1 MKKIFTLI
9 SVALLCLSAS
19 AQVNLATAIEDAV
32 KASSDEYCSVF
43 LDHTKEYVLDSNVDL
58 GLQKAVIWGCGAK
71 VTVKGEGQL
80 STQTYLQVRSVNF
93 LCAEATKAI
102 IALSATPDESLKIND
117 ETSAIKFEGAN
128 QKVYWI
134 DNQVSVILCNFV
146 DLGQSLIYANKQPYA
161 LANLK
166 IDQCV
171 VQLRGSKI
179 DPVIN
184 WVGSNTG
191 AIKNIVLSN
200 NTIYNVSQ
208 DNTSSWMIRY
218 GNASN
223 AQPQKVWGTDA
234 FSRFQMYNNTI
245 CFPGKALANNFPNKN
260 NVYLTWKKNIFINT
274 PYLQKTASNAV
285 REFTNA
291 DNVLYATEGFT
302 IDNTDKEKYGTVED
316 LAIVPPTESLNIDNI
331 FTLKNVFAPKFETI
345 ATNSQYGD
353 PRWVTPFKD
362 VIAKTPG
369 YGYEVVLGPDM
380 LDLTNLTLVGNCN
393 EADLGKVKPGIDT
406 VNYPWI
412 KYVRGDDKNILSNGQ
427 HEAQKS
433 NRWTDLNP
441 TTGERGTW
449 LQATGKNGSVES
461 PVISGEWNKW
471 MVVFVK
477 NLTTL
482 KVFATGSASSTAETK
497 VRLVVKA
504 MGTDGTVIEA
514 ATAEG
519 SIYGKGTASDVCQ
532 VELNPEVGYMVEISS
547 VSPGNKKD
555 DIQITGLQLHGVDT
569 TPFPVCHAPGEKAPG
584 TNYEVV
590 LGPDMLAEYALV
602 SDPATTKPGI
612 NVEAYPWITYTRG
625 DGLNALENGQYEAQK
640 SNRWT
645 DLNPTTGERGT
656 WLQATG
662 KNGSVESPVISGE
675 WNKWMVVFVKNL
687 TTLKVF
693 ATGSASS
700 TAETKVRLVVK
711 AMGTDG
717 TVIEAAT
724 AEGSIYGKGTASDV
738 CQVELNPEVGYM
750 VEISSVSPG
759 NKKDDIQITGLQLHG
774 VDTTPFPVCHAPGEK
789 APGTNYEVV
798 LGPDMLAEYAL
809 VSDPATT
816 KPGINVEAYPWITYT
831 RGDGLN
837 ALENGQYEAQQSN
850 RWTDL
855 NPTTGEKCEFIQA
868 TGKNGSVNSPVVSA
882 QWNKWMEAA
891 IMDATSFRVYATGSA
906 STTAETGE
914 QLILTATA
922 NDGTVVKTATT
933 PGTIWGKGKGSD
945 CATLKLDPS
954 KAYVVKIEAGV
965 MDIQITG
972 FNITGTDLSIAPVE
986 EEPGMGDATG
996 IENVETAPVQNGRIY
1011 NVLGQEV
1018 KTAKGLVIKNGK
1030 KYIVR

>member
-19 AQVNLATAIEDAV
+19 AQVNLATTIEDAL

-555 DIQITGLQLHGVDT
+555 DIQITGLQLYGVDT

-590 LGPDMLAEYALV
+590 LGPDMLAQYALV

-645 DLNPTTGERGT
+645 DLNPTTGERG
-656 WLQATG
+656 
-662 KNGSVESPVISGE
+662 
-675 WNKWMVVFVKNL
+675 
-687 TTLKVF
+687 
-693 ATGSASS
+693 
-700 TAETKVRLVVK
+700 
-711 AMGTDG
+711 
-717 TVIEAAT
+717 
-724 AEGSIYGKGTASDV
+724 
-738 CQVELNPEVGYM
+738 
-750 VEISSVSPG
+750 
-759 NKKDDIQITGLQLHG
+759 
-774 VDTTPFPVCHAPGEK
+774 
-789 APGTNYEVV
+789 
-798 LGPDMLAEYAL
+798 
-809 VSDPATT
+809 
-816 KPGINVEAYPWITYT
+816 
-831 RGDGLN
+831 
-837 ALENGQYEAQQSN
+837 
-850 RWTDL
+850 
-855 NPTTGEKCEFIQA
+855 EFIQA
-868 TGKNGSVNSPVVSA
+868 TGKNGSVNSPVISA

-906 STTAETGE
+906 SSKVETGE

>member
-19 AQVNLATAIEDAV
+19 AQVNLATAIEDAL

-43 LDHTKEYVLDSNVDL
+43 LDHTKEYVLDTNVDL

-171 VQLRGSKI
+171 VQLRGSSI

-208 DNTSSWMIRY
+208 DNTASWMIRF

-245 CFPGKALANNFPNKN
+245 CFPGKAFANNFPNKN

-274 PYLQKTASNAV
+274 PYLQKVANNAV

-380 LDLTNLTLVGNCN
+380 LDLTNLTLVGNCS

-412 KYVRGDDKNILSNGQ
+412 KYVRGDDKNVLSNGQ

-441 TTGERGTW
+441 TTGEKGTW
-449 LQATGKNGSVES
+449 LQATGKNGSKDS
-461 PVISGEWNKW
+461 PVIS
-471 MVVFVK
+471 
-477 NLTTL
+477 
-482 KVFATGSASSTAETK
+482 AE
-497 VRLVVKA
+497 
-504 MGTDGTVIEA
+504 
-514 ATAEG
+514 
-519 SIYGKGTASDVCQ
+519 
-532 VELNPEVGYMVEISS
+532 
-547 VSPGNKKD
+547 
-555 DIQITGLQLHGVDT
+555 
-569 TPFPVCHAPGEKAPG
+569 
-584 TNYEVV
+584 
-590 LGPDMLAEYALV
+590 
-602 SDPATTKPGI
+602 
-612 NVEAYPWITYTRG
+612 
-625 DGLNALENGQYEAQK
+625 
-640 SNRWT
+640 
-645 DLNPTTGERGT
+645 
-656 WLQATG
+656 
-662 KNGSVESPVISGE
+662 
-675 WNKWMVVFVKNL
+675 
-687 TTLKVF
+687 
-693 ATGSASS
+693 
-700 TAETKVRLVVK
+700 
-711 AMGTDG
+711 
-717 TVIEAAT
+717 
-724 AEGSIYGKGTASDV
+724 
-738 CQVELNPEVGYM
+738 
-750 VEISSVSPG
+750 
-759 NKKDDIQITGLQLHG
+759 
-774 VDTTPFPVCHAPGEK
+774 
-789 APGTNYEVV
+789 
-798 LGPDMLAEYAL
+798 
-809 VSDPATT
+809 
-816 KPGINVEAYPWITYT
+816 
-831 RGDGLN
+831 
-837 ALENGQYEAQQSN
+837 
-850 RWTDL
+850 
-855 NPTTGEKCEFIQA
+855 
-868 TGKNGSVNSPVVSA
+868 
-882 QWNKWMEAA
+882 WNKWMEAA

-906 STTAETGE
+906 STKAETGE

-922 NDGTVVKTATT
+922 NDGTVVKAATT
-933 PGTIWGKGKGSD
+933 PGTIYGKGTASD

-954 KAYVVKIEAGV
+954 KAYVVKIEGKV
-965 MDIQITG
+965 KDIQITG
-972 FNITGTDLSIAPVE
+972 FNITGTDLSIAPAE

>member
-208 DNTSSWMIRY
+208 DNTSSWMIRF
-218 GNASN
+218 GSNSN

-662 KNGSVESPVISGE
+662 KNGSV
-675 WNKWMVVFVKNL
+675 
-687 TTLKVF
+687 
-693 ATGSASS
+693 
-700 TAETKVRLVVK
+700 
-711 AMGTDG
+711 
-717 TVIEAAT
+717 
-724 AEGSIYGKGTASDV
+724 
-738 CQVELNPEVGYM
+738 
-750 VEISSVSPG
+750 
-759 NKKDDIQITGLQLHG
+759 
-774 VDTTPFPVCHAPGEK
+774 
-789 APGTNYEVV
+789 
-798 LGPDMLAEYAL
+798 
-809 VSDPATT
+809 
-816 KPGINVEAYPWITYT
+816 
-831 RGDGLN
+831 
-837 ALENGQYEAQQSN
+837 
-850 RWTDL
+850 
-855 NPTTGEKCEFIQA
+855 
-868 TGKNGSVNSPVVSA
+868 NSPVVSA
-882 QWNKWMEAA
+882 EWNKWMEAA

-906 STTAETGE
+906 SNKAETGE

-922 NDGTVVKTATT
+922 NDGTVVKAATT

-954 KAYVVKIEAGV
+954 KAYVVKIEGKV
-965 MDIQITG
+965 KDIQITG

>member
-19 AQVNLATAIEDAV
+19 AQVNLATAIEDAL

-184 WVGSNTG
+184 WYGSNTG

-245 CFPGKALANNFPNKN
+245 CFPGKAFANNFPNKN

-519 SIYGKGTASDVCQ
+519 SIWGKGKASDVCQ

-590 LGPDMLAEYALV
+590 LGPDMLA
-602 SDPATTKPGI
+602 
-612 NVEAYPWITYTRG
+612 
-625 DGLNALENGQYEAQK
+625 Q
-640 SNRWT
+640 
-645 DLNPTTGERGT
+645 
-656 WLQATG
+656 
-662 KNGSVESPVISGE
+662 
-675 WNKWMVVFVKNL
+675 
-687 TTLKVF
+687 
-693 ATGSASS
+693 
-700 TAETKVRLVVK
+700 
-711 AMGTDG
+711 
-717 TVIEAAT
+717 
-724 AEGSIYGKGTASDV
+724 
-738 CQVELNPEVGYM
+738 
-750 VEISSVSPG
+750 
-759 NKKDDIQITGLQLHG
+759 
-774 VDTTPFPVCHAPGEK
+774 
-789 APGTNYEVV
+789 
-798 LGPDMLAEYAL
+798 YAL

-855 NPTTGEKCEFIQA
+855 NPTTGERGTWIQA
-868 TGKNGSVNSPVVSA
+868 TGKNGSVNSPVISA
-882 QWNKWMEAA
+882 EWNKWMEAA

-906 STTAETGE
+906 SSKVETGE

-922 NDGTVVKTATT
+922 NDGTVVKAATT

-954 KAYVVKIEAGV
+954 KAYVVKIEGKV
-965 MDIQITG
+965 KDIQITG

>member
-519 SIYGKGTASDVCQ
+519 SIWGKGKASDVCQ

-656 WLQATG
+656 W
-662 KNGSVESPVISGE
+662 
-675 WNKWMVVFVKNL
+675 
-687 TTLKVF
+687 
-693 ATGSASS
+693 
-700 TAETKVRLVVK
+700 
-711 AMGTDG
+711 
-717 TVIEAAT
+717 
-724 AEGSIYGKGTASDV
+724 
-738 CQVELNPEVGYM
+738 
-750 VEISSVSPG
+750 
-759 NKKDDIQITGLQLHG
+759 
-774 VDTTPFPVCHAPGEK
+774 
-789 APGTNYEVV
+789 
-798 LGPDMLAEYAL
+798 
-809 VSDPATT
+809 
-816 KPGINVEAYPWITYT
+816 
-831 RGDGLN
+831 
-837 ALENGQYEAQQSN
+837 
-850 RWTDL
+850 
-855 NPTTGEKCEFIQA
+855 IQA
-868 TGKNGSVNSPVVSA
+868 TGKNGSVYSPVVSA

-906 STTAETGE
+906 STKAETGE

-922 NDGTVVKTATT
+922 NDGTVVKAATT
-933 PGTIWGKGKGSD
+933 PGTIYGKGTASD

-965 MDIQITG
+965 QDIQITG

>member
-19 AQVNLATAIEDAV
+19 AQVNLATTIEDAL

-184 WVGSNTG
+184 WYGSNTG

-519 SIYGKGTASDVCQ
+519 SIWGKGKASDVCQ

-590 LGPDMLAEYALV
+590 LGPDMLA
-602 SDPATTKPGI
+602 
-612 NVEAYPWITYTRG
+612 
-625 DGLNALENGQYEAQK
+625 Q
-640 SNRWT
+640 
-645 DLNPTTGERGT
+645 
-656 WLQATG
+656 
-662 KNGSVESPVISGE
+662 
-675 WNKWMVVFVKNL
+675 
-687 TTLKVF
+687 
-693 ATGSASS
+693 
-700 TAETKVRLVVK
+700 
-711 AMGTDG
+711 
-717 TVIEAAT
+717 
-724 AEGSIYGKGTASDV
+724 
-738 CQVELNPEVGYM
+738 
-750 VEISSVSPG
+750 
-759 NKKDDIQITGLQLHG
+759 
-774 VDTTPFPVCHAPGEK
+774 
-789 APGTNYEVV
+789 
-798 LGPDMLAEYAL
+798 YAL

-855 NPTTGEKCEFIQA
+855 NPTTGERGTWIQA
-868 TGKNGSVNSPVVSA
+868 TGKNGSVNSPVISA
-882 QWNKWMEAA
+882 EWNKWMEAA

-906 STTAETGE
+906 SSKVETGE

-954 KAYVVKIEAGV
+954 KAYVVKIEGKV
-965 MDIQITG
+965 KDIQITG

>member
-19 AQVNLATAIEDAV
+19 AQVNLATAIEDAL

-43 LDHTKEYVLDSNVDL
+43 LDHTKEYVLDTNVDL

-171 VQLRGSKI
+171 VQLRGSSI

-245 CFPGKALANNFPNKN
+245 CFPGKAFANNFPNKN

-519 SIYGKGTASDVCQ
+519 SIWGKGKASDVCQ

-590 LGPDMLAEYALV
+590 LGPDMLA
-602 SDPATTKPGI
+602 
-612 NVEAYPWITYTRG
+612 
-625 DGLNALENGQYEAQK
+625 Q
-640 SNRWT
+640 
-645 DLNPTTGERGT
+645 
-656 WLQATG
+656 
-662 KNGSVESPVISGE
+662 
-675 WNKWMVVFVKNL
+675 
-687 TTLKVF
+687 
-693 ATGSASS
+693 
-700 TAETKVRLVVK
+700 
-711 AMGTDG
+711 
-717 TVIEAAT
+717 
-724 AEGSIYGKGTASDV
+724 
-738 CQVELNPEVGYM
+738 
-750 VEISSVSPG
+750 
-759 NKKDDIQITGLQLHG
+759 
-774 VDTTPFPVCHAPGEK
+774 
-789 APGTNYEVV
+789 
-798 LGPDMLAEYAL
+798 YAL

-855 NPTTGEKCEFIQA
+855 NPTTGERGTWIQA
-868 TGKNGSVNSPVVSA
+868 TGKNGSVNSPVISA
-882 QWNKWMEAA
+882 EWNKWMEAA

-906 STTAETGE
+906 STKAETGE

-954 KAYVVKIEAGV
+954 KAYVVKIEGKV
-965 MDIQITG
+965 KDIQITG

>member
-625 DGLNALENGQYEAQK
+625 DGLNALENGQYEAQ
-640 SNRWT
+640 
-645 DLNPTTGERGT
+645 
-656 WLQATG
+656 
-662 KNGSVESPVISGE
+662 
-675 WNKWMVVFVKNL
+675 
-687 TTLKVF
+687 
-693 ATGSASS
+693 
-700 TAETKVRLVVK
+700 
-711 AMGTDG
+711 
-717 TVIEAAT
+717 
-724 AEGSIYGKGTASDV
+724 
-738 CQVELNPEVGYM
+738 
-750 VEISSVSPG
+750 
-759 NKKDDIQITGLQLHG
+759 
-774 VDTTPFPVCHAPGEK
+774 
-789 APGTNYEVV
+789 
-798 LGPDMLAEYAL
+798 
-809 VSDPATT
+809 
-816 KPGINVEAYPWITYT
+816 
-831 RGDGLN
+831 
-837 ALENGQYEAQQSN
+837 QSN

-855 NPTTGEKCEFIQA
+855 NPTTGEKCEFIQV

-906 STTAETGE
+906 SNKAETGE

-922 NDGTVVKTATT
+922 NDGTVVKAATT
-933 PGTIWGKGKGSD
+933 PGTIYGKGTASD

-954 KAYVVKIEAGV
+954 KAYVVKIEGKV
-965 MDIQITG
+965 KDIQITG

>member
-19 AQVNLATAIEDAV
+19 AQVNLATAIEDAL

-245 CFPGKALANNFPNKN
+245 CFPGKAFANNFPNKN

-274 PYLQKTASNAV
+274 PYLQKVANNAV

-412 KYVRGDDKNILSNGQ
+412 KYVRGDDKNVLSNGQ

-441 TTGERGTW
+441 TTGEKGTW
-449 LQATGKNGSVES
+449 LQATGKNGSKDS
-461 PVISGEWNKW
+461 PVIS
-471 MVVFVK
+471 
-477 NLTTL
+477 
-482 KVFATGSASSTAETK
+482 AE
-497 VRLVVKA
+497 
-504 MGTDGTVIEA
+504 
-514 ATAEG
+514 
-519 SIYGKGTASDVCQ
+519 
-532 VELNPEVGYMVEISS
+532 
-547 VSPGNKKD
+547 
-555 DIQITGLQLHGVDT
+555 
-569 TPFPVCHAPGEKAPG
+569 
-584 TNYEVV
+584 
-590 LGPDMLAEYALV
+590 
-602 SDPATTKPGI
+602 
-612 NVEAYPWITYTRG
+612 
-625 DGLNALENGQYEAQK
+625 
-640 SNRWT
+640 
-645 DLNPTTGERGT
+645 
-656 WLQATG
+656 
-662 KNGSVESPVISGE
+662 
-675 WNKWMVVFVKNL
+675 
-687 TTLKVF
+687 
-693 ATGSASS
+693 
-700 TAETKVRLVVK
+700 
-711 AMGTDG
+711 
-717 TVIEAAT
+717 
-724 AEGSIYGKGTASDV
+724 
-738 CQVELNPEVGYM
+738 
-750 VEISSVSPG
+750 
-759 NKKDDIQITGLQLHG
+759 
-774 VDTTPFPVCHAPGEK
+774 
-789 APGTNYEVV
+789 
-798 LGPDMLAEYAL
+798 
-809 VSDPATT
+809 
-816 KPGINVEAYPWITYT
+816 
-831 RGDGLN
+831 
-837 ALENGQYEAQQSN
+837 
-850 RWTDL
+850 
-855 NPTTGEKCEFIQA
+855 
-868 TGKNGSVNSPVVSA
+868 
-882 QWNKWMEAA
+882 WNKWMEAA

-906 STTAETGE
+906 SSKAETGE

-922 NDGTVVKTATT
+922 NDGTVVKAATT

-954 KAYVVKIEAGV
+954 KAYVVKIEGKV
-965 MDIQITG
+965 KDIQITG

>member
-519 SIYGKGTASDVCQ
+519 SIWGKG
-532 VELNPEVGYMVEISS
+532 
-547 VSPGNKKD
+547 K
-555 DIQITGLQLHGVDT
+555 
-569 TPFPVCHAPGEKAPG
+569 
-584 TNYEVV
+584 
-590 LGPDMLAEYALV
+590 
-602 SDPATTKPGI
+602 
-612 NVEAYPWITYTRG
+612 
-625 DGLNALENGQYEAQK
+625 
-640 SNRWT
+640 
-645 DLNPTTGERGT
+645 
-656 WLQATG
+656 
-662 KNGSVESPVISGE
+662 
-675 WNKWMVVFVKNL
+675 
-687 TTLKVF
+687 
-693 ATGSASS
+693 
-700 TAETKVRLVVK
+700 
-711 AMGTDG
+711 
-717 TVIEAAT
+717 
-724 AEGSIYGKGTASDV
+724 ASDV

-855 NPTTGEKCEFIQA
+855 NPTTGERGTWIQA
-868 TGKNGSVNSPVVSA
+868 TGKNGSVNSPVISA
-882 QWNKWMEAA
+882 EWNKWMEAA

-906 STTAETGE
+906 SSKAETGE

-922 NDGTVVKTATT
+922 NDGTVVKAATT

-954 KAYVVKIEAGV
+954 KAYVVKIEGKV
-965 MDIQITG
+965 KDIQITG

>member
-625 DGLNALENGQYEAQK
+625 DGLNALENGQYEAQQ

-656 WLQATG
+656 W
-662 KNGSVESPVISGE
+662 
-675 WNKWMVVFVKNL
+675 
-687 TTLKVF
+687 
-693 ATGSASS
+693 
-700 TAETKVRLVVK
+700 
-711 AMGTDG
+711 
-717 TVIEAAT
+717 
-724 AEGSIYGKGTASDV
+724 
-738 CQVELNPEVGYM
+738 
-750 VEISSVSPG
+750 
-759 NKKDDIQITGLQLHG
+759 
-774 VDTTPFPVCHAPGEK
+774 
-789 APGTNYEVV
+789 
-798 LGPDMLAEYAL
+798 
-809 VSDPATT
+809 
-816 KPGINVEAYPWITYT
+816 
-831 RGDGLN
+831 
-837 ALENGQYEAQQSN
+837 
-850 RWTDL
+850 
-855 NPTTGEKCEFIQA
+855 IQA
-868 TGKNGSVNSPVVSA
+868 TGKNGSVNSPVISA
-882 QWNKWMEAA
+882 EWNKWMEAA

-906 STTAETGE
+906 SSKVETGE

-922 NDGTVVKTATT
+922 NDGTVVKAATT
-933 PGTIWGKGKGSD
+933 PGTIYGKGTASD

-954 KAYVVKIEAGV
+954 KAYVVKIEGKV
-965 MDIQITG
+965 KDIQITG

>member
-519 SIYGKGTASDVCQ
+519 SIWGKGKASDVCQ

-645 DLNPTTGERGT
+645 DLNPTTGE
-656 WLQATG
+656 
-662 KNGSVESPVISGE
+662 
-675 WNKWMVVFVKNL
+675 
-687 TTLKVF
+687 
-693 ATGSASS
+693 
-700 TAETKVRLVVK
+700 
-711 AMGTDG
+711 
-717 TVIEAAT
+717 
-724 AEGSIYGKGTASDV
+724 
-738 CQVELNPEVGYM
+738 
-750 VEISSVSPG
+750 
-759 NKKDDIQITGLQLHG
+759 
-774 VDTTPFPVCHAPGEK
+774 
-789 APGTNYEVV
+789 
-798 LGPDMLAEYAL
+798 
-809 VSDPATT
+809 
-816 KPGINVEAYPWITYT
+816 
-831 RGDGLN
+831 
-837 ALENGQYEAQQSN
+837 
-850 RWTDL
+850 
-855 NPTTGEKCEFIQA
+855 KCEFIQV
-868 TGKNGSVNSPVVSA
+868 TGKNGSVNSPVISA
-882 QWNKWMEAA
+882 EWNKWMEAA

-906 STTAETGE
+906 SSKVETGE

-954 KAYVVKIEAGV
+954 KAYVVKIEGKV
-965 MDIQITG
+965 KDIQITG

>member
-274 PYLQKTASNAV
+274 PYLQKVANNAV

-590 LGPDMLAEYALV
+590 LGPDMLAQYALV

-662 KNGSVESPVISGE
+662 KNGSV
-675 WNKWMVVFVKNL
+675 
-687 TTLKVF
+687 
-693 ATGSASS
+693 
-700 TAETKVRLVVK
+700 
-711 AMGTDG
+711 
-717 TVIEAAT
+717 
-724 AEGSIYGKGTASDV
+724 
-738 CQVELNPEVGYM
+738 
-750 VEISSVSPG
+750 
-759 NKKDDIQITGLQLHG
+759 
-774 VDTTPFPVCHAPGEK
+774 
-789 APGTNYEVV
+789 
-798 LGPDMLAEYAL
+798 
-809 VSDPATT
+809 
-816 KPGINVEAYPWITYT
+816 
-831 RGDGLN
+831 
-837 ALENGQYEAQQSN
+837 
-850 RWTDL
+850 
-855 NPTTGEKCEFIQA
+855 
-868 TGKNGSVNSPVVSA
+868 NSPVVSA

-906 STTAETGE
+906 SNKAETGE

-922 NDGTVVKTATT
+922 NDGTVVKAATT
-933 PGTIWGKGKGSD
+933 PGTIYGKGTASD

-954 KAYVVKIEAGV
+954 KAYVVKIEGKV
-965 MDIQITG
+965 KDIQITG

>member
-19 AQVNLATAIEDAV
+19 AQVNLATAIEDAL

-43 LDHTKEYVLDSNVDL
+43 LDHTKEYVLDTNVDL

-519 SIYGKGTASDVCQ
+519 SIWGKG
-532 VELNPEVGYMVEISS
+532 
-547 VSPGNKKD
+547 K
-555 DIQITGLQLHGVDT
+555 
-569 TPFPVCHAPGEKAPG
+569 
-584 TNYEVV
+584 
-590 LGPDMLAEYALV
+590 
-602 SDPATTKPGI
+602 
-612 NVEAYPWITYTRG
+612 
-625 DGLNALENGQYEAQK
+625 
-640 SNRWT
+640 
-645 DLNPTTGERGT
+645 
-656 WLQATG
+656 
-662 KNGSVESPVISGE
+662 
-675 WNKWMVVFVKNL
+675 
-687 TTLKVF
+687 
-693 ATGSASS
+693 
-700 TAETKVRLVVK
+700 
-711 AMGTDG
+711 
-717 TVIEAAT
+717 
-724 AEGSIYGKGTASDV
+724 ASDV

-855 NPTTGEKCEFIQA
+855 NPTTGERGTWIQA
-868 TGKNGSVNSPVVSA
+868 TGKNGSVNSPVISA
-882 QWNKWMEAA
+882 EWNKWMEAA

-906 STTAETGE
+906 STKAETGE

-954 KAYVVKIEAGV
+954 KAYVVKIEGKV
-965 MDIQITG
+965 KDIQITG

>member
-134 DNQVSVILCNFV
+134 DNQVSVVLCNFV

-171 VQLRGSKI
+171 VQLRGSSI

-184 WVGSNTG
+184 WVGSNPG

-519 SIYGKGTASDVCQ
+519 SIWGKGKASDVCQ

-590 LGPDMLAEYALV
+590 LGPDMLA
-602 SDPATTKPGI
+602 
-612 NVEAYPWITYTRG
+612 
-625 DGLNALENGQYEAQK
+625 Q
-640 SNRWT
+640 
-645 DLNPTTGERGT
+645 
-656 WLQATG
+656 
-662 KNGSVESPVISGE
+662 
-675 WNKWMVVFVKNL
+675 
-687 TTLKVF
+687 
-693 ATGSASS
+693 
-700 TAETKVRLVVK
+700 
-711 AMGTDG
+711 
-717 TVIEAAT
+717 
-724 AEGSIYGKGTASDV
+724 
-738 CQVELNPEVGYM
+738 
-750 VEISSVSPG
+750 
-759 NKKDDIQITGLQLHG
+759 
-774 VDTTPFPVCHAPGEK
+774 
-789 APGTNYEVV
+789 
-798 LGPDMLAEYAL
+798 YAL

-855 NPTTGEKCEFIQA
+855 NPTTGERGTWIQA
-868 TGKNGSVNSPVVSA
+868 TGKNGSVNSPVISA
-882 QWNKWMEAA
+882 EWNKWMEAA

-906 STTAETGE
+906 STKAETGE

-954 KAYVVKIEAGV
+954 KAYVVKIEGKV
-965 MDIQITG
+965 KDIQITG

>member
-345 ATNSQYGD
+345 ATNNQFGD
-353 PRWVTPFKD
+353 SRWVAPFNS
-362 VIAKTPG
+362 VVAKTPG
-369 YGYEVVLGPDM
+369 YGYQVILGPDM
-380 LDLTNLTLVGNCN
+380 LTTKTK
-393 EADLGKVKPGIDT
+393 EGKDKPAIDD
-406 VNYPWI
+406 VNYKWI
-412 KYVRGDDKNILSNGQ
+412 TYINPTSTLDDGTAEVQ
-427 HEAQKS
+427 QS

-449 LQATGKNGSVES
+449 LQATGKNGSVYS
-461 PVISGEWNKW
+461 PVLSPAWGKY
-471 MVVFVK
+471 MVLYVK
-477 NLTTL
+477 DLAAL
-482 KVFATGSASSTAETK
+482 KVFATGSASSKPETK

-532 VELNPEVGYMVEISS
+532 VELNPEIGYMVEISATAEDLS
-547 VSPGNKKD
+547 KADV
-555 DIQITGLQLHGVDT
+555 QITGLQLHGVDT

-590 LGPDMLAEYALV
+590 LGPDMLAQYALV

-612 NVEAYPWITYTRG
+612 NVEAYPWITYVRG

-656 WLQATG
+656 W
-662 KNGSVESPVISGE
+662 
-675 WNKWMVVFVKNL
+675 
-687 TTLKVF
+687 
-693 ATGSASS
+693 
-700 TAETKVRLVVK
+700 
-711 AMGTDG
+711 
-717 TVIEAAT
+717 
-724 AEGSIYGKGTASDV
+724 
-738 CQVELNPEVGYM
+738 
-750 VEISSVSPG
+750 
-759 NKKDDIQITGLQLHG
+759 
-774 VDTTPFPVCHAPGEK
+774 
-789 APGTNYEVV
+789 
-798 LGPDMLAEYAL
+798 
-809 VSDPATT
+809 
-816 KPGINVEAYPWITYT
+816 
-831 RGDGLN
+831 
-837 ALENGQYEAQQSN
+837 
-850 RWTDL
+850 
-855 NPTTGEKCEFIQA
+855 IQA
-868 TGKNGSVNSPVVSA
+868 TGKNGSVNSPVISA
-882 QWNKWMEAA
+882 EWNKWMEAA
-891 IMDATSFRVYATGSA
+891 IMDATAFRVYATGSA
-906 STTAETGE
+906 SSKAETGE

-922 NDGTVVKTATT
+922 NDGTVVKAATT

-954 KAYVVKIEAGV
+954 KAYVVKIEGKV
-965 MDIQITG
+965 KDIQITG

>member
-482 KVFATGSASSTAETK
+482 KVFATGSASSKPEHK

-590 LGPDMLAEYALV
+590 LGPDMLAQYALV

-662 KNGSVESPVISGE
+662 KNGSVNSPVI
-675 WNKWMVVFVKNL
+675 
-687 TTLKVF
+687 
-693 ATGSASS
+693 
-700 TAETKVRLVVK
+700 
-711 AMGTDG
+711 
-717 TVIEAAT
+717 
-724 AEGSIYGKGTASDV
+724 
-738 CQVELNPEVGYM
+738 
-750 VEISSVSPG
+750 
-759 NKKDDIQITGLQLHG
+759 
-774 VDTTPFPVCHAPGEK
+774 
-789 APGTNYEVV
+789 
-798 LGPDMLAEYAL
+798 
-809 VSDPATT
+809 
-816 KPGINVEAYPWITYT
+816 
-831 RGDGLN
+831 
-837 ALENGQYEAQQSN
+837 
-850 RWTDL
+850 
-855 NPTTGEKCEFIQA
+855 
-868 TGKNGSVNSPVVSA
+868 SA

-906 STTAETGE
+906 SNKAETGE

-922 NDGTVVKTATT
+922 NDGTVVKAATT

-954 KAYVVKIEAGV
+954 KAYVVKIEGKV
-965 MDIQITG
+965 KDIQITG

>member
-184 WVGSNTG
+184 WYGSNTG

-208 DNTSSWMIRY
+208 DNTASWMIRF
-218 GNASN
+218 GSNSN
-223 AQPQKVWGTDA
+223 AQPQKIWGTDA

-245 CFPGKALANNFPNKN
+245 CFPGKAFANQFPNKN

-519 SIYGKGTASDVCQ
+519 SIWGKGKASDVCQ

-662 KNGSVESPVISGE
+662 KNGSV
-675 WNKWMVVFVKNL
+675 
-687 TTLKVF
+687 
-693 ATGSASS
+693 
-700 TAETKVRLVVK
+700 
-711 AMGTDG
+711 
-717 TVIEAAT
+717 
-724 AEGSIYGKGTASDV
+724 
-738 CQVELNPEVGYM
+738 
-750 VEISSVSPG
+750 
-759 NKKDDIQITGLQLHG
+759 
-774 VDTTPFPVCHAPGEK
+774 
-789 APGTNYEVV
+789 
-798 LGPDMLAEYAL
+798 
-809 VSDPATT
+809 
-816 KPGINVEAYPWITYT
+816 
-831 RGDGLN
+831 
-837 ALENGQYEAQQSN
+837 
-850 RWTDL
+850 
-855 NPTTGEKCEFIQA
+855 
-868 TGKNGSVNSPVVSA
+868 NSPVVSA

-906 STTAETGE
+906 SNKAETGE

-922 NDGTVVKTATT
+922 NDGTVVKAATT
-933 PGTIWGKGKGSD
+933 PGTIYGKGTASD

-965 MDIQITG
+965 QDIQITG

>member
-19 AQVNLATAIEDAV
+19 AQVNLATAIEDAL

-134 DNQVSVILCNFV
+134 DNQISVILCNFV

-208 DNTSSWMIRY
+208 DNTASWMIRY

-274 PYLQKTASNAV
+274 PYLQKVANNAV

-519 SIYGKGTASDVCQ
+519 SIWGKGKASDVCQ

-656 WLQATG
+656 W
-662 KNGSVESPVISGE
+662 
-675 WNKWMVVFVKNL
+675 
-687 TTLKVF
+687 
-693 ATGSASS
+693 
-700 TAETKVRLVVK
+700 
-711 AMGTDG
+711 
-717 TVIEAAT
+717 
-724 AEGSIYGKGTASDV
+724 
-738 CQVELNPEVGYM
+738 
-750 VEISSVSPG
+750 
-759 NKKDDIQITGLQLHG
+759 
-774 VDTTPFPVCHAPGEK
+774 
-789 APGTNYEVV
+789 
-798 LGPDMLAEYAL
+798 
-809 VSDPATT
+809 
-816 KPGINVEAYPWITYT
+816 
-831 RGDGLN
+831 
-837 ALENGQYEAQQSN
+837 
-850 RWTDL
+850 
-855 NPTTGEKCEFIQA
+855 IQA
-868 TGKNGSVNSPVVSA
+868 TGKNGSVNSPVISA
-882 QWNKWMEAA
+882 EWNKWMEAA

-906 STTAETGE
+906 STKAETGE

-933 PGTIWGKGKGSD
+933 PGTIWGKGKASD

-954 KAYVVKIEAGV
+954 KAYVVKIEGKV
-965 MDIQITG
+965 KDIQITG

>member
-184 WVGSNTG
+184 WYGSNTG

-645 DLNPTTGERGT
+645 DLNPTTGEKGT

-662 KNGSVESPVISGE
+662 KNGSKDSPVIS
-675 WNKWMVVFVKNL
+675 
-687 TTLKVF
+687 
-693 ATGSASS
+693 
-700 TAETKVRLVVK
+700 AE
-711 AMGTDG
+711 
-717 TVIEAAT
+717 
-724 AEGSIYGKGTASDV
+724 
-738 CQVELNPEVGYM
+738 
-750 VEISSVSPG
+750 
-759 NKKDDIQITGLQLHG
+759 
-774 VDTTPFPVCHAPGEK
+774 
-789 APGTNYEVV
+789 
-798 LGPDMLAEYAL
+798 
-809 VSDPATT
+809 
-816 KPGINVEAYPWITYT
+816 
-831 RGDGLN
+831 
-837 ALENGQYEAQQSN
+837 
-850 RWTDL
+850 
-855 NPTTGEKCEFIQA
+855 
-868 TGKNGSVNSPVVSA
+868 
-882 QWNKWMEAA
+882 WNKWMEAA

-906 STTAETGE
+906 STKAETGE

-922 NDGTVVKTATT
+922 NDGTVVKAATT
-933 PGTIWGKGKGSD
+933 PGTIYGKGTASD

-954 KAYVVKIEAGV
+954 KAYVVKIEGKV
-965 MDIQITG
+965 KDIQITG

>member
-590 LGPDMLAEYALV
+590 LGPDMLA
-602 SDPATTKPGI
+602 
-612 NVEAYPWITYTRG
+612 
-625 DGLNALENGQYEAQK
+625 Q
-640 SNRWT
+640 
-645 DLNPTTGERGT
+645 
-656 WLQATG
+656 
-662 KNGSVESPVISGE
+662 
-675 WNKWMVVFVKNL
+675 
-687 TTLKVF
+687 
-693 ATGSASS
+693 
-700 TAETKVRLVVK
+700 
-711 AMGTDG
+711 
-717 TVIEAAT
+717 
-724 AEGSIYGKGTASDV
+724 
-738 CQVELNPEVGYM
+738 
-750 VEISSVSPG
+750 
-759 NKKDDIQITGLQLHG
+759 
-774 VDTTPFPVCHAPGEK
+774 
-789 APGTNYEVV
+789 
-798 LGPDMLAEYAL
+798 YAL

-855 NPTTGEKCEFIQA
+855 NPTTGEKGTWIQV
-868 TGKNGSVNSPVVSA
+868 TGKNGSVNSPVISA
-882 QWNKWMEAA
+882 EWNKWMEAA

-906 STTAETGE
+906 STKAETGE

-922 NDGTVVKTATT
+922 NDGTVVKAATT

-954 KAYVVKIEAGV
+954 KAYVVKIEGKV
-965 MDIQITG
+965 KDIQITG

>member
-519 SIYGKGTASDVCQ
+519 SIWGKGKASDVCQ

-590 LGPDMLAEYALV
+590 LGPDMLA
-602 SDPATTKPGI
+602 
-612 NVEAYPWITYTRG
+612 
-625 DGLNALENGQYEAQK
+625 Q
-640 SNRWT
+640 
-645 DLNPTTGERGT
+645 
-656 WLQATG
+656 
-662 KNGSVESPVISGE
+662 
-675 WNKWMVVFVKNL
+675 
-687 TTLKVF
+687 
-693 ATGSASS
+693 
-700 TAETKVRLVVK
+700 
-711 AMGTDG
+711 
-717 TVIEAAT
+717 
-724 AEGSIYGKGTASDV
+724 
-738 CQVELNPEVGYM
+738 
-750 VEISSVSPG
+750 
-759 NKKDDIQITGLQLHG
+759 
-774 VDTTPFPVCHAPGEK
+774 
-789 APGTNYEVV
+789 
-798 LGPDMLAEYAL
+798 YAL

-855 NPTTGEKCEFIQA
+855 NPTTGERGTWIQA
-868 TGKNGSVNSPVVSA
+868 TGKNGSVNSPVISA
-882 QWNKWMEAA
+882 EWNKWMEAA

-906 STTAETGE
+906 SSKVETGE

-922 NDGTVVKTATT
+922 NDGTVVKAATT
-933 PGTIWGKGKGSD
+933 PGTIWGKGKASD

-954 KAYVVKIEAGV
+954 KAYVVKIEGKV
-965 MDIQITG
+965 KDIQITG

>member
-519 SIYGKGTASDVCQ
+519 SIWGKGKASDVCQ

-590 LGPDMLAEYALV
+590 LGPDMLAQYALV

-656 WLQATG
+656 W
-662 KNGSVESPVISGE
+662 I
-675 WNKWMVVFVKNL
+675 
-687 TTLKVF
+687 
-693 ATGSASS
+693 
-700 TAETKVRLVVK
+700 
-711 AMGTDG
+711 
-717 TVIEAAT
+717 
-724 AEGSIYGKGTASDV
+724 
-738 CQVELNPEVGYM
+738 QV
-750 VEISSVSPG
+750 
-759 NKKDDIQITGLQLHG
+759 
-774 VDTTPFPVCHAPGEK
+774 
-789 APGTNYEVV
+789 
-798 LGPDMLAEYAL
+798 
-809 VSDPATT
+809 
-816 KPGINVEAYPWITYT
+816 
-831 RGDGLN
+831 
-837 ALENGQYEAQQSN
+837 
-850 RWTDL
+850 
-855 NPTTGEKCEFIQA
+855 
-868 TGKNGSVNSPVVSA
+868 TGKNGSVNSPVISA
-882 QWNKWMEAA
+882 EWNKWMEAA
-891 IMDATSFRVYATGSA
+891 IMDATAFRVYATGSA
-906 STTAETGE
+906 SSKVETGE

-922 NDGTVVKTATT
+922 NDGTVVKAATT

-954 KAYVVKIEAGV
+954 KAYVVKIEGKV
-965 MDIQITG
+965 KDIQITG

>member
-449 LQATGKNGSVES
+449 LQATGKNGSVNS
-461 PVISGEWNKW
+461 PVIS
-471 MVVFVK
+471 
-477 NLTTL
+477 
-482 KVFATGSASSTAETK
+482 AE
-497 VRLVVKA
+497 
-504 MGTDGTVIEA
+504 
-514 ATAEG
+514 
-519 SIYGKGTASDVCQ
+519 
-532 VELNPEVGYMVEISS
+532 
-547 VSPGNKKD
+547 
-555 DIQITGLQLHGVDT
+555 
-569 TPFPVCHAPGEKAPG
+569 
-584 TNYEVV
+584 
-590 LGPDMLAEYALV
+590 
-602 SDPATTKPGI
+602 
-612 NVEAYPWITYTRG
+612 
-625 DGLNALENGQYEAQK
+625 
-640 SNRWT
+640 
-645 DLNPTTGERGT
+645 
-656 WLQATG
+656 
-662 KNGSVESPVISGE
+662 
-675 WNKWMVVFVKNL
+675 
-687 TTLKVF
+687 
-693 ATGSASS
+693 
-700 TAETKVRLVVK
+700 
-711 AMGTDG
+711 
-717 TVIEAAT
+717 
-724 AEGSIYGKGTASDV
+724 
-738 CQVELNPEVGYM
+738 
-750 VEISSVSPG
+750 
-759 NKKDDIQITGLQLHG
+759 
-774 VDTTPFPVCHAPGEK
+774 
-789 APGTNYEVV
+789 
-798 LGPDMLAEYAL
+798 
-809 VSDPATT
+809 
-816 KPGINVEAYPWITYT
+816 
-831 RGDGLN
+831 
-837 ALENGQYEAQQSN
+837 
-850 RWTDL
+850 
-855 NPTTGEKCEFIQA
+855 
-868 TGKNGSVNSPVVSA
+868 
-882 QWNKWMEAA
+882 WNKWMEAA

-906 STTAETGE
+906 STKAETGE

-922 NDGTVVKTATT
+922 NDGTVVKAATT

-954 KAYVVKIEAGV
+954 KAYVVKIEGKV
-965 MDIQITG
+965 KDIQITG

>member
-43 LDHTKEYVLDSNVDL
+43 LDHTKEYVLDTNVDL

-184 WVGSNTG
+184 WYGSNTG

-519 SIYGKGTASDVCQ
+519 SIWGKGKASDVCQ

-656 WLQATG
+656 W
-662 KNGSVESPVISGE
+662 I
-675 WNKWMVVFVKNL
+675 
-687 TTLKVF
+687 
-693 ATGSASS
+693 
-700 TAETKVRLVVK
+700 
-711 AMGTDG
+711 
-717 TVIEAAT
+717 
-724 AEGSIYGKGTASDV
+724 
-738 CQVELNPEVGYM
+738 QV
-750 VEISSVSPG
+750 
-759 NKKDDIQITGLQLHG
+759 
-774 VDTTPFPVCHAPGEK
+774 
-789 APGTNYEVV
+789 
-798 LGPDMLAEYAL
+798 
-809 VSDPATT
+809 
-816 KPGINVEAYPWITYT
+816 
-831 RGDGLN
+831 
-837 ALENGQYEAQQSN
+837 
-850 RWTDL
+850 
-855 NPTTGEKCEFIQA
+855 
-868 TGKNGSVNSPVVSA
+868 TGKNGSVNSPVISA
-882 QWNKWMEAA
+882 EWNKWMEAA

-906 STTAETGE
+906 STKAETGE

-954 KAYVVKIEAGV
+954 KAYVVKIEGKV
-965 MDIQITG
+965 KDIQITG

>member
-171 VQLRGSKI
+171 VQLRGSSI

-208 DNTSSWMIRY
+208 DNTSSWMIRF

-519 SIYGKGTASDVCQ
+519 SIWGKGKASDVCQ

-590 LGPDMLAEYALV
+590 LGPDMLA
-602 SDPATTKPGI
+602 
-612 NVEAYPWITYTRG
+612 
-625 DGLNALENGQYEAQK
+625 Q
-640 SNRWT
+640 
-645 DLNPTTGERGT
+645 
-656 WLQATG
+656 
-662 KNGSVESPVISGE
+662 
-675 WNKWMVVFVKNL
+675 
-687 TTLKVF
+687 
-693 ATGSASS
+693 
-700 TAETKVRLVVK
+700 
-711 AMGTDG
+711 
-717 TVIEAAT
+717 
-724 AEGSIYGKGTASDV
+724 
-738 CQVELNPEVGYM
+738 
-750 VEISSVSPG
+750 
-759 NKKDDIQITGLQLHG
+759 
-774 VDTTPFPVCHAPGEK
+774 
-789 APGTNYEVV
+789 
-798 LGPDMLAEYAL
+798 YAL

-855 NPTTGEKCEFIQA
+855 NPTTGERGTWIQA
-868 TGKNGSVNSPVVSA
+868 TGKNGSVNSPVISA
-882 QWNKWMEAA
+882 EWNKWMEAA

-906 STTAETGE
+906 STKAETGE

-933 PGTIWGKGKGSD
+933 PGTIWGKGKASD

-954 KAYVVKIEAGV
+954 KAYVVKIEGKV
-965 MDIQITG
+965 KDIQITG

>member
-590 LGPDMLAEYALV
+590 LGPDMLA
-602 SDPATTKPGI
+602 
-612 NVEAYPWITYTRG
+612 
-625 DGLNALENGQYEAQK
+625 Q
-640 SNRWT
+640 
-645 DLNPTTGERGT
+645 
-656 WLQATG
+656 
-662 KNGSVESPVISGE
+662 
-675 WNKWMVVFVKNL
+675 
-687 TTLKVF
+687 
-693 ATGSASS
+693 
-700 TAETKVRLVVK
+700 
-711 AMGTDG
+711 
-717 TVIEAAT
+717 
-724 AEGSIYGKGTASDV
+724 
-738 CQVELNPEVGYM
+738 
-750 VEISSVSPG
+750 
-759 NKKDDIQITGLQLHG
+759 
-774 VDTTPFPVCHAPGEK
+774 
-789 APGTNYEVV
+789 
-798 LGPDMLAEYAL
+798 YAL

-855 NPTTGEKCEFIQA
+855 NPTTGERGTWIQA

-906 STTAETGE
+906 STKAETGE

-965 MDIQITG
+965 QDIQITG

>member
-245 CFPGKALANNFPNKN
+245 CFPGKAFANNFPNKN

-274 PYLQKTASNAV
+274 PYLQKTANNAV

-345 ATNSQYGD
+345 ATNNQFGD
-353 PRWVTPFKD
+353 SRWVAPFNS
-362 VIAKTPG
+362 VVAKTPG
-369 YGYEVVLGPDM
+369 YGYQVILGPDM
-380 LDLTNLTLVGNCN
+380 LTTKTK
-393 EADLGKVKPGIDT
+393 EGKDKPAIDD
-406 VNYPWI
+406 VNYKWI
-412 KYVRGDDKNILSNGQ
+412 TYINPTSTLDDGTAEVQ
-427 HEAQKS
+427 QS

-449 LQATGKNGSVES
+449 LQATGKNGSVNS
-461 PVISGEWNKW
+461 PVLSPYWGKY
-471 MVVFVK
+471 MVLYVK
-477 NLTTL
+477 DLAAL
-482 KVFATGSASSTAETK
+482 KVFATGSASSKEETK

-519 SIYGKGTASDVCQ
+519 TIWGKGKGSDVCQ
-532 VELNPEVGYMVEISS
+532 VELNPEIGYMVEISATAEDLS
-547 VSPGNKKD
+547 KADV
-555 DIQITGLQLHGVDT
+555 QITGLQLHGVDT

-662 KNGSVESPVISGE
+662 KNGSVNSPVIS
-675 WNKWMVVFVKNL
+675 
-687 TTLKVF
+687 
-693 ATGSASS
+693 
-700 TAETKVRLVVK
+700 AE
-711 AMGTDG
+711 
-717 TVIEAAT
+717 
-724 AEGSIYGKGTASDV
+724 
-738 CQVELNPEVGYM
+738 
-750 VEISSVSPG
+750 
-759 NKKDDIQITGLQLHG
+759 
-774 VDTTPFPVCHAPGEK
+774 
-789 APGTNYEVV
+789 
-798 LGPDMLAEYAL
+798 
-809 VSDPATT
+809 
-816 KPGINVEAYPWITYT
+816 
-831 RGDGLN
+831 
-837 ALENGQYEAQQSN
+837 
-850 RWTDL
+850 
-855 NPTTGEKCEFIQA
+855 
-868 TGKNGSVNSPVVSA
+868 
-882 QWNKWMEAA
+882 WNKWMEAA

-906 STTAETGE
+906 STKAETGE

-954 KAYVVKIEAGV
+954 KAYVVKIEGKV
-965 MDIQITG
+965 KDIQITG

>member
-19 AQVNLATAIEDAV
+19 AQVNLATTIEDAL

-134 DNQVSVILCNFV
+134 DNQVSVVLCNFV

-274 PYLQKTASNAV
+274 PYLQKVANNAV

-519 SIYGKGTASDVCQ
+519 SIWGKGKASDVCQ

-555 DIQITGLQLHGVDT
+555 DIQITGLQLYGVDT

-656 WLQATG
+656 WLQ
-662 KNGSVESPVISGE
+662 V
-675 WNKWMVVFVKNL
+675 
-687 TTLKVF
+687 
-693 ATGSASS
+693 
-700 TAETKVRLVVK
+700 
-711 AMGTDG
+711 
-717 TVIEAAT
+717 
-724 AEGSIYGKGTASDV
+724 
-738 CQVELNPEVGYM
+738 
-750 VEISSVSPG
+750 
-759 NKKDDIQITGLQLHG
+759 
-774 VDTTPFPVCHAPGEK
+774 
-789 APGTNYEVV
+789 
-798 LGPDMLAEYAL
+798 
-809 VSDPATT
+809 
-816 KPGINVEAYPWITYT
+816 
-831 RGDGLN
+831 
-837 ALENGQYEAQQSN
+837 
-850 RWTDL
+850 
-855 NPTTGEKCEFIQA
+855 
-868 TGKNGSVNSPVVSA
+868 TGKNGSVNSPVISA
-882 QWNKWMEAA
+882 EWNKWMEAA

-906 STTAETGE
+906 STKAETGE

-933 PGTIWGKGKGSD
+933 PGTIWGKGKASD

-954 KAYVVKIEAGV
+954 KAYVVKIEGKV
-965 MDIQITG
+965 KDIQITG

>member
-208 DNTSSWMIRY
+208 DNTASWMIRY

-274 PYLQKTASNAV
+274 PYLQKVANNAV

-519 SIYGKGTASDVCQ
+519 SIWGKGKASDVCQ

-590 LGPDMLAEYALV
+590 LGPDMLAQYALV

-656 WLQATG
+656 W
-662 KNGSVESPVISGE
+662 
-675 WNKWMVVFVKNL
+675 
-687 TTLKVF
+687 
-693 ATGSASS
+693 
-700 TAETKVRLVVK
+700 
-711 AMGTDG
+711 
-717 TVIEAAT
+717 
-724 AEGSIYGKGTASDV
+724 
-738 CQVELNPEVGYM
+738 
-750 VEISSVSPG
+750 
-759 NKKDDIQITGLQLHG
+759 
-774 VDTTPFPVCHAPGEK
+774 
-789 APGTNYEVV
+789 
-798 LGPDMLAEYAL
+798 
-809 VSDPATT
+809 
-816 KPGINVEAYPWITYT
+816 
-831 RGDGLN
+831 
-837 ALENGQYEAQQSN
+837 
-850 RWTDL
+850 
-855 NPTTGEKCEFIQA
+855 IQA
-868 TGKNGSVNSPVVSA
+868 TGKNGSVNSPVISA
-882 QWNKWMEAA
+882 EWNKWMEAA

-906 STTAETGE
+906 STKAETGE

-933 PGTIWGKGKGSD
+933 PGTIWGKGKASD

-954 KAYVVKIEAGV
+954 KAYVVKIEGKV
-965 MDIQITG
+965 KDIQITG

>member
-519 SIYGKGTASDVCQ
+519 SIWGKGKASDVCQ

-662 KNGSVESPVISGE
+662 KNGSV
-675 WNKWMVVFVKNL
+675 
-687 TTLKVF
+687 
-693 ATGSASS
+693 
-700 TAETKVRLVVK
+700 
-711 AMGTDG
+711 
-717 TVIEAAT
+717 
-724 AEGSIYGKGTASDV
+724 
-738 CQVELNPEVGYM
+738 
-750 VEISSVSPG
+750 
-759 NKKDDIQITGLQLHG
+759 
-774 VDTTPFPVCHAPGEK
+774 
-789 APGTNYEVV
+789 
-798 LGPDMLAEYAL
+798 
-809 VSDPATT
+809 
-816 KPGINVEAYPWITYT
+816 
-831 RGDGLN
+831 
-837 ALENGQYEAQQSN
+837 
-850 RWTDL
+850 
-855 NPTTGEKCEFIQA
+855 
-868 TGKNGSVNSPVVSA
+868 NSPVVSA

-906 STTAETGE
+906 SNKAETGE

-922 NDGTVVKTATT
+922 NDGTVVKAATT
-933 PGTIWGKGKGSD
+933 PGTIWGKGKASD

-954 KAYVVKIEAGV
+954 KAYVVKIEGKV
-965 MDIQITG
+965 KDIQITG

>member
-519 SIYGKGTASDVCQ
+519 SIWGKGKASDVCQ

-590 LGPDMLAEYALV
+590 LGPDMLA
-602 SDPATTKPGI
+602 
-612 NVEAYPWITYTRG
+612 
-625 DGLNALENGQYEAQK
+625 Q
-640 SNRWT
+640 
-645 DLNPTTGERGT
+645 
-656 WLQATG
+656 
-662 KNGSVESPVISGE
+662 
-675 WNKWMVVFVKNL
+675 
-687 TTLKVF
+687 
-693 ATGSASS
+693 
-700 TAETKVRLVVK
+700 
-711 AMGTDG
+711 
-717 TVIEAAT
+717 
-724 AEGSIYGKGTASDV
+724 
-738 CQVELNPEVGYM
+738 
-750 VEISSVSPG
+750 
-759 NKKDDIQITGLQLHG
+759 
-774 VDTTPFPVCHAPGEK
+774 
-789 APGTNYEVV
+789 
-798 LGPDMLAEYAL
+798 YAL

-855 NPTTGEKCEFIQA
+855 NPTTGERGTWIQA
-868 TGKNGSVNSPVVSA
+868 TGKNGSVNSPVISA
-882 QWNKWMEAA
+882 EWNKWMEAA

-906 STTAETGE
+906 SNKAETGE

-922 NDGTVVKTATT
+922 NDGTVVKAATT
-933 PGTIWGKGKGSD
+933 PGTIYGKGTASD

-954 KAYVVKIEAGV
+954 KAYVVKIEGKV
-965 MDIQITG
+965 KDIQITG

>member
-43 LDHTKEYVLDSNVDL
+43 LDHTKEYVLDTNVDL

-274 PYLQKTASNAV
+274 PYLQKVANNAV

-519 SIYGKGTASDVCQ
+519 SIWGKGKASDVCQ

-590 LGPDMLAEYALV
+590 LGPDMLA
-602 SDPATTKPGI
+602 
-612 NVEAYPWITYTRG
+612 
-625 DGLNALENGQYEAQK
+625 Q
-640 SNRWT
+640 
-645 DLNPTTGERGT
+645 
-656 WLQATG
+656 
-662 KNGSVESPVISGE
+662 
-675 WNKWMVVFVKNL
+675 
-687 TTLKVF
+687 
-693 ATGSASS
+693 
-700 TAETKVRLVVK
+700 
-711 AMGTDG
+711 
-717 TVIEAAT
+717 
-724 AEGSIYGKGTASDV
+724 
-738 CQVELNPEVGYM
+738 
-750 VEISSVSPG
+750 
-759 NKKDDIQITGLQLHG
+759 
-774 VDTTPFPVCHAPGEK
+774 
-789 APGTNYEVV
+789 
-798 LGPDMLAEYAL
+798 YAL

-855 NPTTGEKCEFIQA
+855 NPTTGERGTWIQA
-868 TGKNGSVNSPVVSA
+868 TGKNGSVNSPVISA
-882 QWNKWMEAA
+882 EWNKWMEAA

-906 STTAETGE
+906 STKAETGE

-954 KAYVVKIEAGV
+954 KAYVVKIEGKV
-965 MDIQITG
+965 KDIQITG

>member
-19 AQVNLATAIEDAV
+19 AQVNLATTIEDAV

-245 CFPGKALANNFPNKN
+245 CFPGKAFANNFPNKN

-662 KNGSVESPVISGE
+662 KNGSVNSPVIS
-675 WNKWMVVFVKNL
+675 
-687 TTLKVF
+687 
-693 ATGSASS
+693 
-700 TAETKVRLVVK
+700 AE
-711 AMGTDG
+711 
-717 TVIEAAT
+717 
-724 AEGSIYGKGTASDV
+724 
-738 CQVELNPEVGYM
+738 
-750 VEISSVSPG
+750 
-759 NKKDDIQITGLQLHG
+759 
-774 VDTTPFPVCHAPGEK
+774 
-789 APGTNYEVV
+789 
-798 LGPDMLAEYAL
+798 
-809 VSDPATT
+809 
-816 KPGINVEAYPWITYT
+816 
-831 RGDGLN
+831 
-837 ALENGQYEAQQSN
+837 
-850 RWTDL
+850 
-855 NPTTGEKCEFIQA
+855 
-868 TGKNGSVNSPVVSA
+868 
-882 QWNKWMEAA
+882 WNKWMEAA

-906 STTAETGE
+906 SSKVETGE

-922 NDGTVVKTATT
+922 NDGTVVKAATT

-954 KAYVVKIEAGV
+954 KAYVVKIEGKV
-965 MDIQITG
+965 KDIQITG

>member
-519 SIYGKGTASDVCQ
+519 SIWGKGKASDVCQ

-590 LGPDMLAEYALV
+590 LGPDMLA
-602 SDPATTKPGI
+602 
-612 NVEAYPWITYTRG
+612 
-625 DGLNALENGQYEAQK
+625 Q
-640 SNRWT
+640 
-645 DLNPTTGERGT
+645 
-656 WLQATG
+656 
-662 KNGSVESPVISGE
+662 
-675 WNKWMVVFVKNL
+675 
-687 TTLKVF
+687 
-693 ATGSASS
+693 
-700 TAETKVRLVVK
+700 
-711 AMGTDG
+711 
-717 TVIEAAT
+717 
-724 AEGSIYGKGTASDV
+724 
-738 CQVELNPEVGYM
+738 
-750 VEISSVSPG
+750 
-759 NKKDDIQITGLQLHG
+759 
-774 VDTTPFPVCHAPGEK
+774 
-789 APGTNYEVV
+789 
-798 LGPDMLAEYAL
+798 YAL

-855 NPTTGEKCEFIQA
+855 NPTTGEKCEFIQV
-868 TGKNGSVNSPVVSA
+868 TGKNGSVNSPVISA
-882 QWNKWMEAA
+882 EWNKWMEAA

-906 STTAETGE
+906 STTAETGD

-922 NDGTVVKTATT
+922 NDGTVVKAATT
-933 PGTIWGKGKGSD
+933 PGTIYGKGTASD

-954 KAYVVKIEAGV
+954 KAYVVKIEGKV
-965 MDIQITG
+965 KDIQITG

>member
-519 SIYGKGTASDVCQ
+519 SIWGKGKASDVCQ

-590 LGPDMLAEYALV
+590 LGPDMLA
-602 SDPATTKPGI
+602 
-612 NVEAYPWITYTRG
+612 
-625 DGLNALENGQYEAQK
+625 Q
-640 SNRWT
+640 
-645 DLNPTTGERGT
+645 
-656 WLQATG
+656 
-662 KNGSVESPVISGE
+662 
-675 WNKWMVVFVKNL
+675 
-687 TTLKVF
+687 
-693 ATGSASS
+693 
-700 TAETKVRLVVK
+700 
-711 AMGTDG
+711 
-717 TVIEAAT
+717 
-724 AEGSIYGKGTASDV
+724 
-738 CQVELNPEVGYM
+738 
-750 VEISSVSPG
+750 
-759 NKKDDIQITGLQLHG
+759 
-774 VDTTPFPVCHAPGEK
+774 
-789 APGTNYEVV
+789 
-798 LGPDMLAEYAL
+798 YAL

-868 TGKNGSVNSPVVSA
+868 TGKNGSVNSPVISA

-906 STTAETGE
+906 STKAETGE

-922 NDGTVVKTATT
+922 NDGTVVKAATT
-933 PGTIWGKGKGSD
+933 PGTIYGKGTASD

-954 KAYVVKIEAGV
+954 KAYVVKIEGKV
-965 MDIQITG
+965 KDIQITG

>member
-134 DNQVSVILCNFV
+134 DNQVSVVLCNFV
-146 DLGQSLIYANKQPYA
+146 DLGQSLIYANKKPYA

-274 PYLQKTASNAV
+274 PYLQKVANNAV

-331 FTLKNVFAPKFETI
+331 FTLKNVFAPKFETT

-519 SIYGKGTASDVCQ
+519 SIWGKGKASDVCQ

-555 DIQITGLQLHGVDT
+555 DIQITGLQLYGVDT

-640 SNRWT
+640 SNRWP

-662 KNGSVESPVISGE
+662 KNGSVNSPVIS
-675 WNKWMVVFVKNL
+675 
-687 TTLKVF
+687 
-693 ATGSASS
+693 
-700 TAETKVRLVVK
+700 AE
-711 AMGTDG
+711 
-717 TVIEAAT
+717 
-724 AEGSIYGKGTASDV
+724 
-738 CQVELNPEVGYM
+738 
-750 VEISSVSPG
+750 
-759 NKKDDIQITGLQLHG
+759 
-774 VDTTPFPVCHAPGEK
+774 
-789 APGTNYEVV
+789 
-798 LGPDMLAEYAL
+798 
-809 VSDPATT
+809 
-816 KPGINVEAYPWITYT
+816 
-831 RGDGLN
+831 
-837 ALENGQYEAQQSN
+837 
-850 RWTDL
+850 
-855 NPTTGEKCEFIQA
+855 
-868 TGKNGSVNSPVVSA
+868 
-882 QWNKWMEAA
+882 WNKWMEAA

-906 STTAETGE
+906 STKAETGE

-954 KAYVVKIEAGV
+954 KAYVVKIEGKV
-965 MDIQITG
+965 KDIQITG

>member
-274 PYLQKTASNAV
+274 PYLQKVANNAV

-412 KYVRGDDKNILSNGQ
+412 KYVRGDDKNVLSNGQ

-441 TTGERGTW
+441 TTGEKGTW
-449 LQATGKNGSVES
+449 LQATGKNGSKDS
-461 PVISGEWNKW
+461 PVIS
-471 MVVFVK
+471 
-477 NLTTL
+477 
-482 KVFATGSASSTAETK
+482 AE
-497 VRLVVKA
+497 
-504 MGTDGTVIEA
+504 
-514 ATAEG
+514 
-519 SIYGKGTASDVCQ
+519 
-532 VELNPEVGYMVEISS
+532 
-547 VSPGNKKD
+547 
-555 DIQITGLQLHGVDT
+555 
-569 TPFPVCHAPGEKAPG
+569 
-584 TNYEVV
+584 
-590 LGPDMLAEYALV
+590 
-602 SDPATTKPGI
+602 
-612 NVEAYPWITYTRG
+612 
-625 DGLNALENGQYEAQK
+625 
-640 SNRWT
+640 
-645 DLNPTTGERGT
+645 
-656 WLQATG
+656 
-662 KNGSVESPVISGE
+662 
-675 WNKWMVVFVKNL
+675 
-687 TTLKVF
+687 
-693 ATGSASS
+693 
-700 TAETKVRLVVK
+700 
-711 AMGTDG
+711 
-717 TVIEAAT
+717 
-724 AEGSIYGKGTASDV
+724 
-738 CQVELNPEVGYM
+738 
-750 VEISSVSPG
+750 
-759 NKKDDIQITGLQLHG
+759 
-774 VDTTPFPVCHAPGEK
+774 
-789 APGTNYEVV
+789 
-798 LGPDMLAEYAL
+798 
-809 VSDPATT
+809 
-816 KPGINVEAYPWITYT
+816 
-831 RGDGLN
+831 
-837 ALENGQYEAQQSN
+837 
-850 RWTDL
+850 
-855 NPTTGEKCEFIQA
+855 
-868 TGKNGSVNSPVVSA
+868 
-882 QWNKWMEAA
+882 WNKWMEAA

-906 STTAETGE
+906 STKAETGE

-922 NDGTVVKTATT
+922 NDGTVVKAATT
-933 PGTIWGKGKGSD
+933 PGTIYGKGTASD

-954 KAYVVKIEAGV
+954 KAYVVKIEGKV
-965 MDIQITG
+965 KDIQITG